1 MPPAL
6 AIATLLSQSLRART
20 HSSLAASSF
29 CRSPSAAQLLDPL
42 PHLRRNGGVRSRA
55 QRVRS
60 RLQRAV
66 SLKQLSLAA
75 RRLSQHLVRGD
86 AGVHTPKRVA
96 QRKDDA
102 GRDQA
107 RGRRARLARLLLRVE
122 EGLHVRV
129 QSKVLRSKNS

>member
-1 MPPAL
+1 MGVQGG
-6 AIATLLSQSLRART
+6 SEYGGDSGWRWWG
-20 HSSLAASSF
+20 LAATSEVPETIA
-29 CRSPSAAQLLDPL
+29 R
-42 PHLRRNGGVRSRA
+42 HT
-55 QRVRS
+55 
-60 RLQRAV
+60 
-66 SLKQLSLAA
+66 SLLSLAA
-75 RRLSQHLVRGD
+75 RRLSQHLVRCD

-129 QSKVLRSKNS
+129 QSKVLRSKINTASRVRWPLCREEF